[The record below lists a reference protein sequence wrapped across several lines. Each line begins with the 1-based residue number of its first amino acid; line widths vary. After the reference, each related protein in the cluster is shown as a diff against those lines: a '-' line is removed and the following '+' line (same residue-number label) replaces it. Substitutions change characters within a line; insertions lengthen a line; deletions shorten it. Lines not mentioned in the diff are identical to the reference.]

1 LNWKENK
8 NLNPETTLTERI
20 MKFFD
25 SLNEETDL
33 DNDQDISSILDFKL
47 IICFFFNFFIL
58 STLK

>member
-1 LNWKENK
+1 MNWKENK

-47 IICFFFNFFIL
+47 IICFFYLFFYSFN
-58 STLK
+58 T